1 MLGQSCCWPF
11 LPIIGSCYQRRGVAG
26 EGLGDGW
33 CLVHI
38 QRGKPP
44 FFPCS
49 AMFFVLVFF
58 LSQGAEGEMVFPTEE
73 TPFKSDNT
81 TELFNSGQ
89 PLPLLAL
96 GALVTDLGRVI
107 AGWWGGFRV
116 QPRVHLCLVS
126 RPKSPKPLPC
136 AGFSGHAGQPSCSC
150 SPATTQLGGSVAE
163 ASPPHYLSHRAML
176 PAQNPFPLSL
186 PWGWSW
192 LQLVPGAWL
201 LLPGGCRLR
210 WWCWHGFRQ
219 MAAG

>member
-1 MLGQSCCWPF
+1 MGGVWCTYRGENHLSSHVQPCSLFWFFFCLKEQKERWSSPQRRHLSKATTPQSCSTQVS
-11 LPIIGSCYQRRGVAG
+11 L
-26 EGLGDGW
+26 
-33 CLVHI
+33 CLC
-38 QRGKPP
+38 
-44 FFPCS
+44 F
-49 AMFFVLVFF
+49 
-58 LSQGAEGEMVFPTEE
+58 
-73 TPFKSDNT
+73 
-81 TELFNSGQ
+81 
-89 PLPLLAL
+89 AL
-96 GALVTDLGRVI
+96 GALVTDLGRVV

-163 ASPPHYLSHRAML
+163 ASLPHYLSHRAML